1 MFAALVFERDPLS
14 YADVPQKM
22 VEWVQIYGG
31 WGAAGLL
38 LWFIAYFSGGSRV
51 VASTVPFWQVLV
63 FVGGAIG
70 AGVIYT
76 LYAVL
81 AVAAYQSAGPVPA
94 ARQRLLDQLL
104 TIAGAFALVSVLLPF
119 LLGVLKLRP
128 RRIYAI
134 AKVSFK
140 EAVRRRILYVLFG
153 LLILVCLFARWFV
166 SSKPEDQTRTYVQMV
181 YLAMTPELLFAAA
194 AIAAFSIP
202 TDIRQQTIH
211 TILTKPVERFEVVL
225 GRFFGYAALMT
236 VALGVMTGLSLL
248 FVLRSVDAR
257 DARESFKA
265 RDPLYGKL
273 TFENTGD
280 ANKGT
285 NVGKEW
291 EYRSYITA
299 PTGGQKPMTAIWS
312 FPTLPQGVY
321 DRLKKEQEERL
332 ELEKKA
338 QDKGENNLTAVEKR
352 RLDELRKYGDTV
364 PCEFSFALY
373 RTQTVGP
380 REKMNKGLYCRFI
393 FQTRSFVDS
402 KLTADKIKEFEDEAK
417 KSGRPSETIRQEMI
431 EKYGYYEVPSMEI
444 IENRTMSINVPGALF
459 RNALEKDPL
468 RKEPNSIQ
476 VLVQCN
482 SVAQFVGVARYDL
495 YVREDDSRGGYDTA
509 RFAGNFVKGAFGL
522 WSKLM
527 LVTGVAV
534 ALSTYLT
541 GVVSML
547 VTLLLYLGGIC
558 REFIQT
564 VSLAQNFGG
573 GPARSLWHIGSRQ
586 SLGLAGLS
594 DNPAARAA
602 DRVDIV
608 FRWLIRR
615 VLELIPDVQRFDLT
629 DYVAEG
635 FNISGPQLLISTLFL
650 VVYYLLPC
658 AVLAFYL
665 IRWREVASAS

>member
-1 MFAALVFERDPLS
+1 MFAALVFERDPLT

-70 AGVIYT
+70 SAVSYT
-76 LYAVL
+76 IYAVL
-81 AVAAYQSAGPVPA
+81 TVAAYQAGGAIPA
-94 ARQRLLDQLL
+94 TRQRLLDQLL
-104 TIAGAFALVSVLLPF
+104 TVAGAFALVSVLLPF

-128 RRIYAI
+128 RRIFAI

-140 EAVRRRILYVLFG
+140 EAIRRRILYVLFG
-153 LLILVCLFARWFV
+153 LLIFVCLFARWFI

-181 YLAMTPELLFAAA
+181 YLAMTPQLLFVAA

-202 TDIRQQTIH
+202 NDIRQQTIH

-225 GRFFGYAALMT
+225 GRFFGYGALMT
-236 VALGVMTGLSLL
+236 VALGIMTGLSLL

-257 DARESFKA
+257 DAKESFKA
-265 RDPLYGKL
+265 RDPIYAKL
-273 TFENTGD
+273 SFENTGD

-299 PTGGQKPMTAIWS
+299 PTGGQKPMTAIWT
-312 FPTLPQGVY
+312 FPTLPKNVA
-321 DRLKKEQEERL
+321 DR
-332 ELEKKA
+332 
-338 QDKGENNLTAVEKR
+338 DF
-352 RLDELRKYGDTV
+352 V
-364 PCEFSFALY
+364 PCELSFALY

-380 REKMNKGLYCRFI
+380 REKMNQGLFCRFI
-393 FQTRSFVDS
+393 FQTHSFVDS
-402 KLTADKIKEFEDEAK
+402 KLTVDKLKELEEEAK
-417 KSGRPSETIRQEMI
+417 KSGRPTEAIKQEMI
-431 EKYGYYEVPSMEI
+431 EKYGYFEVPSMEI

-459 RNALEKDPL
+459 RNALAKDPN
-468 RKEPNSIQ
+468 RTDPNSIQ

-495 YVREDDSRGGYDTA
+495 YFREDDPRGTYDTA

-522 WSKLM
+522 WSKLI

-547 VTLLLYLGGIC
+547 VTLLLYLGGIS
-558 REFIQT
+558 RDFIEK
-564 VSLAQNFGG
+564 VALAQNFGG
-573 GPARSLWHIGSRQ
+573 GPARSLWHISSRQ
-586 SLGLAGLS
+586 SLGLAGIA
-594 DNPAARAA
+594 DNPTARAA

-635 FNISGPQLLISTLFL
+635 FNISGPQLLISTIFL